1 MYVPDQYKI
10 QKMFGKVILEN
21 DGMFKF
27 IPDCCKN

>member
-21 DGMFKF
+21 DGMKF